1 MDKNNIFRGFDDWRG
16 IEEGIWRPRNVQ
28 RKGLGS
34 REGDITSEDDLGF
47 SSDAYAPQ
55 VLNYIYLARLLSS
68 IEANLSVA
76 MSACPFSVC
85 DSTNYQIAE
94 PSRSVVNKS

>member
-1 MDKNNIFRGFDDWRG
+1 MNKNNIFRGFDDWRG

-55 VLNYIYLARLLSS
+55 VLNYIYLAILLSS
-68 IEANLSVA
+68 IEANLSVV
-76 MSACPFSVC
+76 MSVCHFSVC
-85 DSTNYQIAE
+85 NSTNSQKAE
-94 PSRSVVNKS
+94 PNRSSGL